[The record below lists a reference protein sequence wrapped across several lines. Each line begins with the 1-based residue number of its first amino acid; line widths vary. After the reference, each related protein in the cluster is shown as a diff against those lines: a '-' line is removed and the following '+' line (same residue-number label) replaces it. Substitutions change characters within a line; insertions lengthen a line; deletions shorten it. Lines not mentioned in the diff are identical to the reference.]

1 MAKVYPRPQTLLIF
15 VLCLIVVGTT
25 AFYMNGWTFK
35 NRVAF
40 DQKSSLNPI
49 SIGNQAP
56 ISASTDW
63 QKQFYDGK
71 TDSQAFKPAKAAT
84 KVVLKEEPLTPTDQ
98 VGRNF
103 FTKYV
108 QLRQAGLNND
118 SQSVTAAVNQVIAEG
133 IASVPT
139 PKVYSDKD
147 IHVVNESP
155 IVIKTYAEDLLNI
168 LKSSMPATNES
179 EIALNAYE
187 KGDMSAL
194 KDLDPIIA
202 SYKAG
207 LNRLLSTPVPQ
218 SLAGYHLDLVN
229 GLSMQIFNAQSLRRS
244 DTDPVTGLAAINLEV
259 KSLQAI
265 STAVANMQNYFASA
279 GVSFV
284 LPVTGNLLQNP

>member
-15 VLCLIVVGTT
+15 VLCLVVVGAT

-49 SIGNQAP
+49 SLGNQP
-56 ISASTDW
+56 PVNTSTDW
-63 QKQFYDGK
+63 QKQFYDNNSN
-71 TDSQAFKPAKAAT
+71 SQAFKPVKSTT
-84 KVVLKEEPLTPTDQ
+84 KVVQKEEPLTTTDQ

-108 QLRQAGLNND
+108 QLRQAGLTND
-118 SQSVTAAVNQVIAEG
+118 NTSVSAAVNQVIADG

-139 PKVYSDKD
+139 PKTYTNKD
-147 IHVVNESP
+147 ILVVNENP
-155 IVIKTYAEDLLNI
+155 ITLKTYAEDLLNV
-168 LKSSMPATNES
+168 LKSSMPVTNES
-179 EIALNAYE
+179 EIALKAYE

-194 KDLDPIIA
+194 KEIDPIIA
-202 SYKAG
+202 SYKSG
-207 LNRLLSTPVPQ
+207 LNGLISTPVPQ
-218 SLAGYHLDLVN
+218 PLAIYHLDLIN

-265 STAVANMQNYFASA
+265 STAVANMQNYFGSN
-279 GVSFV
+279 GVNFV
-284 LPVTGNLLQNP
+284 LPVSGSLLQNP